1 MPAASGHQCREPGH
15 AADRQPLGERGNR
28 SSLKRIITGTAH
40 IPTLDDERGRKSK
53 PVFDMTTDKK
63 PRSKADFKQEG
74 FDNEVLLYHPDST
87 IVLYLNETASII
99 WRLCDGNRTT
109 TEIVALLTDAF
120 PEEAETIEQEVE
132 VTMRSFL
139 EHEAIEFV

>member
-1 MPAASGHQCREPGH
+1 
-15 AADRQPLGERGNR
+15 
-28 SSLKRIITGTAH
+28 
-40 IPTLDDERGRKSK
+40 
-53 PVFDMTTDKK
+53 
-63 PRSKADFKQEG
+63 
-74 FDNEVLLYHPDST
+74 
-87 IVLYLNETASII
+87 LNETASII

-132 VTMRSFL
+132 ATMRSFL

>member
-1 MPAASGHQCREPGH
+1 
-15 AADRQPLGERGNR
+15 
-28 SSLKRIITGTAH
+28 
-40 IPTLDDERGRKSK
+40 
-53 PVFDMTTDKK
+53 MTTDKK